1 MTPERKLTQG
11 CMPLPI
17 LTKSGLAGAEEV
29 NMDIPPNDGYI
40 LVDEEGNVKAR
51 FSRAAIE
58 DNSVSIVPFKGL
70 RIVSEESMNIDHL
83 KDLFN
88 PNLWLPD

>member
-1 MTPERKLTQG
+1 MTPDPKLTQG

-29 NMDIPPNDGYI
+29 NMDIPPNDGYV

-51 FSRAAIE
+51 LSRAAVE
-58 DNSVSIVPFKGL
+58 DNPTIVPFKGL
-70 RIVSEESMNIDHL
+70 RIVSVESRSIDHL
-83 KDLFN
+83 KHLLN
-88 PNLWLPD
+88 PSLWLPD